1 MVVMNKTFFM
11 SNVIYQ
17 TDYNFSMTSL
27 YNQNRASLK
36 NFTILTTHC
45 IAQLSPSELS
55 KSLIV
60 ICYKGDQEK
69 EKKKKTSKMDAR
81 SILRMSSVYHFIRDF
96 HYFYTL
102 DLHILP
108 SNEITIIETSSWYLR
123 RSPCG
128 ISSNS

>member
-1 MVVMNKTFFM
+1 
-11 SNVIYQ
+11 
-17 TDYNFSMTSL
+17 MTSL
-27 YNQNRASLK
+27 YNQNRASLN

-69 EKKKKTSKMDAR
+69 GKNKKKKTSKMDAPL
-81 SILRMSSVYHFIRDF
+81 IFWMSSVYHFIRDF

-123 RSPCG
+123 RSPWG